1 MYHMWTPS
9 LSGFVWI
16 LKLDKLGWLSAD
28 SVLYSLLLA
37 RGGASGQYPNID
49 RTVVIGN
56 TAGQE
61 VIEGPQ
67 TLREVNPS
75 KKWNSETK

>member
-28 SVLYSLLLA
+28 SVLYSLLLG
-37 RGGASGQYPNID
+37 GGASGQYPNID
-49 RTVVIGN
+49 RTVVIGS
-56 TAGQE
+56 TGEQE
-61 VIEGPQ
+61 VIEEGHK
-67 TLREVNPS
+67 L
-75 KKWNSETK
+75 

>member
-37 RGGASGQYPNID
+37 GGGASGQYPNID

-56 TAGQE
+56 TGEQE
-61 VIEGPQ
+61 VFEGGHK
-67 TLREVNPS
+67 L
-75 KKWNSETK
+75 